1 MNPAWVDNQYPSLP
15 WAPQTRAG
23 TLGVGQK
30 NMGRGRKIRQ
40 ILQPLFKSR
49 KNAWR
54 KEKPPKNNFVPP
66 LPVAK
71 KCTVRKL
78 WKAVN
83 KMQSPKWTSVHN
95 LSLFLSISMSLMI
108 HDHINE
114 IHFNDTYSLTI
125 CLSPFYVCL
134 MKDKLRCRR
143 EVHTCRF
150 ILHKEKDEFND
161 KKKHNGGPY
170 VLEAFLCQPIIA
182 VAKPNDSANVVFIVR
197 LKQKKEKNDRNKFF
211 VSKRQWK
218 TQKTPNWFERRV
230 IVTKYVGEWIKTCT
244 TPIQKKL
251 EDQQHITS

>member
-1 MNPAWVDNQYPSLP
+1 MSPPNQGGNFGCG
-15 WAPQTRAG
+15 AG
-23 TLGVGQK
+23 

-40 ILQPLFKSR
+40 ILQPSFKSR

-71 KCTVRKL
+71 KCSVRKL
-78 WKAVN
+78 WKVVN

-95 LSLFLSISMSLMI
+95 LSLFLSISMFLMI

-197 LKQKKEKNDRNKFF
+197 LKQKKEKMTETNSSSANDNGN
-211 VSKRQWK
+211 
-218 TQKTPNWFERRV
+218 TQKTPNWFECWV